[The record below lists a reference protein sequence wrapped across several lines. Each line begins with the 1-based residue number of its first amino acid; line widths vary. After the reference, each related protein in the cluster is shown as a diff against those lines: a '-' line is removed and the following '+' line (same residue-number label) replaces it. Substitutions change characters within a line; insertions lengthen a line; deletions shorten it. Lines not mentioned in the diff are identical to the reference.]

1 LLQSLY
7 KQIPSVSFLYFF
19 IILIASF
26 NVNAQDVIYQH
37 FGVDEG
43 LPSSEVYDIYQ
54 DKNGYIWFAT
64 DKGISRYNGY
74 EFENFDTSD
83 GLTGNVVL
91 HFYPQPNGQIW
102 CYTFHNKSLFFFNED
117 FKGFENYKYNTI
129 LKNNLKE
136 SSVLKS
142 LHLDESDNLH
152 VGSYGINGKIIIKN
166 DGNVIRKRARN
177 NQDYTPT
184 KIVFDEEVANSFFF
198 TSNNDTISENLS
210 YSIRSTSSNLMA
222 YRWKGNNTEAI
233 FMDYMNVV
241 VKNRFDKETLIEN
254 THRPLVIKPLDYPY
268 FFIGYDFDGGKIV
281 DTKGRI
287 IKTFFKNKSITN
299 FLKDHEGSYW
309 FTTKNSGVYYIK
321 KSSVSVLKH
330 SNQNYKT
337 NNINSLVKTN
347 DNTLFIGYKNGIVA
361 KRTINEGLKII
372 DIPKTK
378 SSALVEYDVTSK
390 NIILYNDAKVRSL
403 SLNKDIISSYTLKL
417 SEPINETI
425 FLSEPNG
432 FYEVNENKS
441 TYKYYKSPYRIQDV
455 SYWKDDIVIATPSGV
470 FLSLNNSFKPLAE
483 HSKLLQFRSDDID
496 LSKDRSKLFIA
507 TQGAGIVIYG
517 DRIFN
522 ITKKDGLSSN
532 IVKEIYIE
540 DNNTIWACTNNGL
553 DRISFMDNDFSITNI
568 NKQKGLLSNEVIDVE
583 IVNDTVWA
591 GTKQGL
597 CYFPKH
603 IMDKKPLE
611 TPFFKLKK
619 VLVNNVLKHNQEASC
634 MLKLKYNENKIDI
647 ITEGI
652 SYTNNNVITYAYR
665 LNEED
670 WSYTKNRTISFS
682 SLSPGSYNF
691 EVKMCTDE
699 SRCGDEVLE
708 YHFIITPPFWQRWW
722 FYTLLALL
730 LVGLVYTFIKINVL
744 TYSKDITRELI
755 RLIVKRL
762 KRKEKY
768 ISFKDRGAE
777 IKINTNSILFVK
789 SSGNY
794 IDIKTDDKMH
804 TIRMNIGKFLE
815 NVPDR
820 LEYLRV
826 HRSYIVRIDKIT
838 KKSKSGLLIND
849 IKIPVSQ
856 SYHKNL
862 KKILF

>member
-1 LLQSLY
+1 MLQSIL
-7 KQIPSVSFLYFF
+7 KQIPFVSFFYFF
-19 IILIASF
+19 ILLIASF
-26 NVNAQDVIYQH
+26 NSNAQDVIYQH

-64 DKGISRYNGY
+64 DKGLSRYNGY
-74 EFENFDTSD
+74 EFENFDMSD

-91 HFYPQPNGQIW
+91 HFYPQSNGQVW

-117 FKGFENYKYNTI
+117 FKGFNTYKYNSI
-129 LKNNLKE
+129 LKKNLKE

-142 LHLDESDNLH
+142 LHIDELDNLH
-152 VGSYGINGKIIIKN
+152 IGSYGVNGKIIIKN
-166 DGNVIRKRARN
+166 DGNVIRKRTRN
-177 NQDYTPT
+177 TQDNIST
-184 KIVFDEEVANSFFF
+184 KIVFDEEIPNSFFF
-198 TSNNDTISENLS
+198 TSNNDTISKKSS
-210 YSIRSTSSNLMA
+210 YSIRNTSSNLMA
-222 YRWKGNNTEAI
+222 YKWEGNTTETL
-233 FMDYMNVV
+233 FMDYMSVV
-241 VKNRFDKETLIEN
+241 IKNNLGKETLIEN
-254 THRPLVIKPLDYPY
+254 THRPLVIKPLSYPY
-268 FFIGYDFDGGKIV
+268 FFVGYDFNGGKIV

-287 IKTFFKNKSITN
+287 IKTFLKNKSITN
-299 FLKDHEGSYW
+299 FLKDHEGGYW

-321 KSSVSVLKH
+321 KPSISVLKH
-330 SNQNYKT
+330 SKQNY
-337 NNINSLVKTN
+337 INSLVKTN
-347 DNTLFIGYKNGIVA
+347 DNTLFIGYKNGTVA
-361 KRTINEGLKII
+361 KRTINEGLEII

-378 SSALVEYDVTSK
+378 SSALVEYDVASK
-390 NIILYNDAKVRSL
+390 NIILYNDNKVKSL
-403 SLNKDIISSYTLKL
+403 SLDKEIISSYTLKL
-417 SEPINETI
+417 SEPIDETT

-432 FYEVNENKS
+432 FYEINENEN
-441 TYKYYKSPYRIQDV
+441 TYKYYKSPYRVQDV
-455 SYWKDDIVIATPSGV
+455 SYWKDNLVIATPSGI
-470 FLSLNNSFKPLAE
+470 FLSSNNSFKPLAE
-483 HSKLLQFRSDDID
+483 HSSLLQFRSDDID
-496 LSKDRSKLFIA
+496 LSKDQSKLFIA

-517 DRIFN
+517 DRISN
-522 ITKKDGLSSN
+522 ITKKQGLSSN

-553 DRISFMDNDFSITNI
+553 DRISFMGNDFSISNI

-597 CYFPKH
+597 CYFPKQ
-603 IMDKKPLE
+603 IMDVKPLE
-611 TPFFKLKK
+611 TPFFRLKK
-619 VLVNNVLKHNQEASC
+619 VLVNNTQRHEQETSC

-647 ITEGI
+647 VTEGI
-652 SYTNNNVITYAYR
+652 SYTNNNNITYAYR
-665 LNEED
+665 LNEEQ

-682 SLSPGSYNF
+682 SLSPGSYHF
-691 EVKMCTDE
+691 EVKMCIDA
-699 SRCGDEVLE
+699 SRCGDEILE
-708 YHFIITPPFWQRWW
+708 YYFTITPPFWQQWW
-722 FYTLLALL
+722 FYVLLSLL
-730 LVGLVYTFIKINVL
+730 LIGLVYTFIKVNILKHSRN
-744 TYSKDITRELI
+744 ITRELI

-768 ISFKDRGAE
+768 ITFKDRGTE

-794 IDIKTDDKMH
+794 IDIKTEDKMY

-815 NVPDR
+815 SVPDK

-838 KKSKSGLLIND
+838 AKSKNGLLIND

-856 SYHKNL
+856 TYHKNL